1 MKSTTTQRWG
11 GSDAFSSF
19 NALPILGVWGEGRG
33 VAVGIGIGVS
43 GETTRE
49 PSSSPSFSQ
58 TKPRPNVQPAPLL
71 L

>member
-1 MKSTTTQRWG
+1 MKKYNNTEVG
-11 GSDAFSSF
+11 GFDAFSSF